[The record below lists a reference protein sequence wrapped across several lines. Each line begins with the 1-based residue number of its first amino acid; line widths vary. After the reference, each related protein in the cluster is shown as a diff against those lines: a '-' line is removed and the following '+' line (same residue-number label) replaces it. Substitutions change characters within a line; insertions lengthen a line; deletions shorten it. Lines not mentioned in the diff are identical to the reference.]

1 MEELLEILKDAG
13 VSEDVL
19 NKAVEVAQ
27 SKVDAEKE
35 HGVSSYRKKDKEL
48 LKYKKEMEAKL
59 AEVNEQLSAREK
71 AVEEGTVSLESLKKE
86 IEAMKEE
93 KAETVRRERK
103 TSVENSL
110 LKELGNDFVGDPA
123 TVAGLL
129 ALNEYSQEGEI
140 TMNGMGI
147 GDFVKGY
154 RESNPRMFSTSQK
167 AGGGELPPPA
177 PEKVTMDNI
186 TLSDLGL

>member
-110 LKELGNDFVGDPA
+110 LKELGTDFVGDPA

-154 RESNPRMFSTSQK
+154 RESNPRMFSVQQK
-167 AGGGELPPPA
+167 EGGGELPPKTEP
-177 PEKVTMDNI
+177 KSINDM
-186 TLSDLGL
+186 TLEDLGL